1 MDQSTIAEGIGGVTF
16 GADTSGAMGWVNVRQ
31 KHIQGWCANNAVSEA
46 IVAGEAWGPVPNT
59 VNPTGTASDVV
70 TRRYQIQIGTG
81 LFTQEKLVNNY
92 LH

>member
-16 GADTSGAMGWVNVRQ
+16 GADREGAMGFINVRQ
-31 KHIQGWCANNAVSEA
+31 KHVQGWCSNNTTSTPITLGQGWE
-46 IVAGEAWGPVPNT
+46 GVPNIE
-59 VNPTGTASDVV
+59 NPTGTTEDVV
-70 TRRYQIQIGTG
+70 TRRYQVQLGTG